1 MVHSQKF
8 SSQSLLP
15 VAGCTEPL
23 VKRKGIKFDNYF
35 SPATENVTVLTY
47 ISLGFSI
54 SSLQHYW
61 LRSRLRKKKKKRKLN
76 NKKLSKIE

>member
-15 VAGCTEPL
+15 VAGCTEPF

-47 ISLGFSI
+47 ISLGFSTTGCG
-54 SSLQHYW
+54 HA
-61 LRSRLRKKKKKRKLN
+61 
-76 NKKLSKIE
+76 